1 MSFNFSKTKKKSISS
16 NKRIKKSKTTTNIVS
31 NFFHDKL
38 FEDKNSEAKILLT
51 IKDIKYGDKKILNPE
66 ITTIY
71 KGRKINLPVPFK
83 KPLEYD
89 FEKVED
95 EMIFK
100 YAVNGTTD
108 LLGFLYLEIPH
119 KFKAIKEFSLDDWFP
134 IKQIE
139 TEDEIALQM
148 QNFVVRVIVKYK
160 AKKKFKI
167 DDRFE
172 NNMDIKKGY
181 QKLALNFKTKIRKI
195 HNEIDDYE
203 GEGLNHLKEF
213 EKKMLNK
220 KMKMRKWEKK
230 KKTLPDPKNHI
241 NQQKHRFYKN
251 KNILGKSPEIKNH
264 KINPEDLYP
273 FEEGKF
279 RIKGAGKQEYNEK
292 LFKELCLTRKDL
304 IEAKQKI
311 SDFEEGLTTIDNKKL
326 KKLLEKKK
334 KDLHFEREK
343 LAIKNNEQNALFE
356 EEKLILRED
365 FNIEKKNL
373 DKLRNETRSV
383 LNLYEEKLNELE
395 EEKINI
401 QKLKYDIRLKEKQ
414 IEDDYKNLENAKK
427 EHEKFEEL
435 LNDKNDEIDDVKKR
449 IMAERNQILKEGQD
463 NEYLKGDIEV
473 KLQILESEKEVLEDK
488 KRFFD
493 EDCKNREK
501 KLLLDERKSEGQN
514 KLLKMEKQIVE
525 EDKKNIERKMKE
537 ILEDKKQMKVEGVR
551 LWKEKTKNQEE
562 IKEFMEWKKVVDK
575 EYNEQQRELEGDYDY
590 IDKQLQLIEKNK
602 AEFDNLKGH
611 LEQYETYLENQERI
625 HNEQNQRFNL
635 IQKQFFMKLKSET
648 VEIEDLRTFAD
659 KFEVDYSEFER
670 KREETNKL
678 TSEIDYQKDNFK
690 KTINNITLDV
700 RDVTLKE
707 RKKSNI
713 IRKKS
718 RMSRMSVFGEL
729 KGFER
734 EFRLKIKQDAD
745 KIIENMFLDV
755 MVKKLG
761 YLDKE
766 KDHYIKNLENTVEYL
781 NDNTFIDHNENTSHD
796 NNYDVLKVIEKRQK
810 SFSEIKDKNRS
821 PSFGLLT
828 HNKYNIAKEVRSL
841 ETKKDDIYT
850 LCDET
855 IKILEKGILESEFEE
870 NRSKIEEK
878 IMLVD
883 KCKTVISSIFR
894 FLTKFHRSKH
904 FDNDILK
911 SINLLEKDVQIEEIR
926 KKYERKI
933 RLLVDYI
940 KKVKTN
946 SNFFNY
952 NVDND
957 ILVNK

>member
-1 MSFNFSKTKKKSISS
+1 MSFNFSKTKKNSRPS
-16 NKRIKKSKTTTNIVS
+16 NKRIQKSKTTTNIVS
-31 NFFHDKL
+31 NFFN
-38 FEDKNSEAKILLT
+38 DKNNNKEAKILLT
-51 IKDIKYGDKKILNPE
+51 IKDIKYGNKKILNPE
-66 ITTIY
+66 VTTIY
-71 KGRKINLPVPFK
+71 KGKKINLPVPFN
-83 KPLEYD
+83 KPLGYD

-95 EMIFK
+95 EMVFK
-100 YAVNGTTD
+100 YAVNGTAD

-139 TEDEIALQM
+139 TEDEIALHM
-148 QNFVVRVIVKYK
+148 QNFVVRVIIKYK
-160 AKKKFKI
+160 ATKKFRI

-172 NNMDIKKGY
+172 NNLDIKKGY
-181 QKLALNFKTKIRKI
+181 QKLALNLKTKIKKM

-203 GEGLNHLKEF
+203 GGGLNYLKDF

-220 KMKMRKWEKK
+220 KMKIRKWEKK
-230 KKTLPDPKNHI
+230 KHPFPDQSHPKNHI
-241 NQQKHRFYKN
+241 NVQKHVFYKN
-251 KNILGKSPEIKNH
+251 KNILSKSPDIKNH

-279 RIKGAGKQEYNEK
+279 RIRGAGKKEYNEK

-304 IEAKQKI
+304 IDARQKI

-326 KKLLEKKK
+326 KKLLQKQKKE
-334 KDLHFEREK
+334 LFSEREK
-343 LAIKNNEQNALFE
+343 LALKNNEQNALFE
-356 EEKLILRED
+356 EEKEKLRED
-365 FNIEKKNL
+365 FEGEKKNL

-383 LNLYEEKLNELE
+383 LNLYEDKLNEIE
-395 EEKINI
+395 EEKIDI
-401 QKLKYDIRLKEKQ
+401 QKIKYDIRQKEKK
-414 IEDDYKNLENAKK
+414 IENKYESFQRNKK
-427 EHEKFEEL
+427 EQLKYEQL
-435 LNDKNDEIDDVKKR
+435 LNDKNDEIDDVKNR
-449 IMAERNQILKEGQD
+449 IMAERNQILKEGQK
-463 NEYLKGDIEV
+463 NEYLKGDIEI
-473 KLQILESEKEVLEDK
+473 KIQILENEKEVLEDK
-488 KRFFD
+488 KKYFE
-493 EDCKNREK
+493 EDCRTRVKDLVLAEEK
-501 KLLLDERKSEGQN
+501 LEGQN
-514 KLLKMEKQIVE
+514 KLLLMEKQIVE
-525 EDKKNIERKMKE
+525 EDKQNIERKMKE

-575 EYNEQQRELEGDYDY
+575 EYNEQQKELEGDYDY

-625 HNEQNQRFNL
+625 QNEQIQRFNL
-635 IQKQFFMKLKSET
+635 IQKQFFLKLRSET
-648 VEIEDLRTFAD
+648 VEMEDLRTFAD
-659 KFEVDYSEFER
+659 KYEIDYEEFER
-670 KREETNKL
+670 KAQETNKL
-678 TSEIDYQKDNFK
+678 TSEIDFQKDNFK

-745 KIIENMFLDV
+745 KIIENMFLDI

-761 YLDKE
+761 FLDEE
-766 KDHYIKNLENTVEYL
+766 KDQYIKKLENTVEYL
-781 NDNTFIDHNENTSHD
+781 NDNKIIDHTDNTSHD
-796 NNYDVLKVIEKRQK
+796 KNFEVLKTIEKRQK
-810 SFSEIKDKNRS
+810 SFSEVKEKNRS
-821 PSFGLLT
+821 PSFGALA
-828 HNKYNIAKEVRSL
+828 KSFDIAKEVRSL
-841 ETKKDDIYT
+841 EVKKDQINS
-850 LCDET
+850 LCNET
-855 IKILEKGILESEFEE
+855 IKILEKGILESELEE
-870 NRSKIEEK
+870 NKSKIQEK
-878 IMLVD
+878 IMTVE

-894 FLTKFHRSKH
+894 FLTKFHKSKD

-911 SINLLEKDVQIEEIR
+911 SISLLEKDVDVEEIR